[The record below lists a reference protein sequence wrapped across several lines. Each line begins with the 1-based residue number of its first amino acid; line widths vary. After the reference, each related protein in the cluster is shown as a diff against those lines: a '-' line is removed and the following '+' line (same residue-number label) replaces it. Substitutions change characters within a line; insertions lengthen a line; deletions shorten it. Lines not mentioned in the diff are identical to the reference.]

1 MTLPD
6 GHTLGIARFGA
17 ALSRRGMFSRLGSI
31 AEMNRRNHLFAAL
44 VVVPGP
50 IEAHI
55 VLEWMRGKAL
65 NLSVCEESHVRNGA
79 PGDAIWRSHGYRP
92 DTAFPLK
99 AVIRSALKRSLPP
112 ASRAVRRASMPR
124 DEAVSSGGPD
134 LVSCSLVE
142 PAVSMLDMLADWP
155 LMRQSDMSRFLGLSP
170 GRIRSGTAQLG
181 RLGLVVALRTGRTS
195 EQGNEK
201 GIRLALS
208 PDGLRHLAWRDRTRL
223 SDLNRFWSVSADPG
237 DASESRAPDFEV
249 TGTKLRV
256 LVRELRHT
264 SGVHRFISELAA
276 CCRSSRDWELVQ
288 ALPPH
293 RWERWFRHNNRR
305 YGIRPDA
312 TVRLAWRGQ
321 DLPLL
326 LEYEERAV
334 KPVRMRER
342 LLRYRSYFAAL
353 ETQRDFD
360 GSSMVAVVFPERATA
375 SRFAALASREISTT
389 KRSAKEIPLLVGN
402 AEAFDAK
409 GVFSRCWLLP
419 SNLNLGPVKPEYLLK
434 EALRPKRT

>member
-1 MTLPD
+1 MY
-6 GHTLGIARFGA
+6 
-17 ALSRRGMFSRLGSI
+17 
-31 AEMNRRNHLFAAL
+31 RRNHLFAAL

-50 IEAHI
+50 IEAHG

-65 NLSVCEESHVRNGA
+65 NLSICEEGQVRNGA
-79 PGDAIWRSHGYRP
+79 PGDAIWRSPGYRP

-124 DEAVSSGGPD
+124 DEAVNSGGPD
-134 LVSCSLVE
+134 LVSCNLVE
-142 PAVSMLDMLADWP
+142 PAVSMLDLLADWP
-155 LMRQSDMSRFLGLSP
+155 LMRHSDMSRFLGISP
-170 GRIRSGTAQLG
+170 GRIRVGAAQLR
-181 RLGLVVALRTGRTS
+181 RLGLVVGLRFGRTR

-201 GIRLALS
+201 GTRLALS
-208 PDGLRHLAWRDRTRL
+208 PGGLRHLAWRDRTRL
-223 SDLNRFWSVSADPG
+223 SDLNRFWAVSADTGEHP
-237 DASESRAPDFEV
+237 ESNSPDFEV

-256 LVRELRHT
+256 LARELRHT
-264 SGVHRFISELAA
+264 SGVHRLISELAA
-276 CCRSSRDWELVQ
+276 CCRSSRDWDLVQ

-312 TVRLAWRGQ
+312 TVRLAWRGHGFS
-321 DLPLL
+321 LL

-342 LLRYRSYFAAL
+342 LSRYRSYFAAL

-360 GSSMVAVVFPERATA
+360 GRSMVAVVFPERATA
-375 SRFAALASREISTT
+375 SRFAALASREISKT
-389 KRSAKEIPLLVGN
+389 KRSAKGIPLLVGN

-419 SNLNLGPVKPEYLLK
+419 SNLSLGMVNPESILTGGI
-434 EALRPKRT
+434 ET